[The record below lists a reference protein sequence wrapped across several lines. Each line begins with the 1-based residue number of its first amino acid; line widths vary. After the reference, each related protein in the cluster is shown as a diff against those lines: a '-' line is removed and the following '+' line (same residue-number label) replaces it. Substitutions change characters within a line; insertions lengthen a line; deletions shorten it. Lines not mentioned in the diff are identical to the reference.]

1 MPANPADVTA
11 NDLIDAS
18 YSLGAPIV
26 YAGDDTPGDA
36 EIPHLIGAV
45 IAAADELQ
53 MHKGLVDEA
62 TVAAIIGG
70 WLNKAGAE
78 QHPTQALAVASI
90 RAAATAQ
97 LLQRFT
103 AEGNLHRAIRS
114 SATATAT
121 MLGVATT
128 IALHRKTPGQG
139 ADDEATRTMLKSAR
153 RDLRDAVQ
161 AWETMRKELATL
173 GYTI

>member
-1 MPANPADVTA
+1 MPANPSDVTA

-18 YSLGAPIV
+18 YSLGAPVV
-26 YAGDDTPGDA
+26 YAGDGTPGDA
-36 EIPHLIGAV
+36 DIPHLIGAV

-62 TVAAIIGG
+62 TVTAIIGG

-78 QHPTQALAVASI
+78 QHPTQALGVAAI

-97 LLQRFT
+97 LLQRFV
-103 AEGNLHRAIRS
+103 AEGHLHQAIRN

-121 MLGVATT
+121 MLGVATN
-128 IALHRKTPGQG
+128 IALYRNSRDHGG
-139 ADDEATRTMLKSAR
+139 DDETTRAMLKSAR
-153 RDLRDAVQ
+153 RDLRDAVR
-161 AWETMRKELATL
+161 AWEALRKELAAIGFTL
-173 GYTI
+173 